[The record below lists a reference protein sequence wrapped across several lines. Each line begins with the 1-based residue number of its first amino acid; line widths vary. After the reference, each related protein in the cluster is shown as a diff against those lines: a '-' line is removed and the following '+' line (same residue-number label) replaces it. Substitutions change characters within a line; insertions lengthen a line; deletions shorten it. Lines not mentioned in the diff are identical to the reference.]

1 MNVKLSQKGSL
12 RGVDGSEFIHVVT
25 EDPITGVTA
34 SNKVRI
40 DKLGFVPV
48 TNTVTGNAILEG
60 GIVWLGGLIYYV
72 WVERFVIN
80 NIVYNISINDTLT
93 LSDGDATHPRFDNF
107 VVTIDNSTDPTTGI
121 VEVLEGTP
129 AANPVL
135 DTLDLITQAQISFR
149 LVAQSE
155 TTDPTTTEDLIYDE
169 NLGEPTEWD
178 NTFLQAGGDLDDT
191 TDPYDGTKNL
201 LMPTGVSNVVKWKK
215 ATTVPFVNDDLLNFA
230 FQVPNTLGTGRNPRI
245 QIKLID
251 STSSQYWIKTISGN
265 IIKQSFQ
272 AWRVFSY
279 KLSEFAGLT
288 DPATP
293 IYDTIEFTFINTP
306 EVKVD
311 WVNIQG
317 NVVTV
322 TPTPAELKYFDFAC
336 SDESTDL
343 ATGVVYYQDL
353 MRGLTDCTRFDFSV
367 KTAPTG
373 SVCEIDVLKNG
384 TTIFVTRPTIDA
396 SETSTLTATTPQV
409 ISGDGVSFVAGDT
422 IEVEIINEGSTTAAQ
437 GLKAQ
442 ITHK

>member
-1 MNVKLSQKGSL
+1 MGDIKLSQKGAL
-12 RGVDGSEFIHVVT
+12 RGVDGSEFVHVVT
-25 EDPITGVTA
+25 ENATTSA
-34 SNKVRI
+34 TTSNKVRV
-40 DKLGFVPV
+40 DNLGFVAV
-48 TNTVTGNAILEG
+48 TSTVVGNAVLEG
-60 GIVWLGGLIYYV
+60 GIIPLGGLSYYV
-72 WVERFVIN
+72 WAERFIVN
-80 NIVYNISINDTLT
+80 NIVYNISVNDTLT

-107 VVTIDNSTDPTTGI
+107 VVTIDNSVDPTTAI
-121 VEVLEGTP
+121 VEILEGTP
-129 AANPVL
+129 AASPVL

-155 TTDPTTTEDLIYDE
+155 TTDPTFTEDLIYDE

-279 KLSEFAGLT
+279 KLSEFAGAT
-288 DPATP
+288 EPATP

-306 EVKVD
+306 AIKLD
-311 WVNIQG
+311 WVNLQG
-317 NVVTV
+317 NVTTTTGTQIKETV
-322 TPTPAELKYFDFAC
+322 GVAC
-336 SDESTDL
+336 SDITTEL
-343 ATGVVYYQDL
+343 AA
-353 MRGLTDCTRFDFSV
+353 SV
-367 KTAPTG
+367 KVASFPSPFSGRLTSVTAGVDAAPTG
-373 SVCEIDVLKNG
+373 ASILADINKNG
-384 TTIFVTRPTIDA
+384 TSIMSTRVTIAATEDVSSEGVFSSHTLVVGDKITID
-396 SETSTLTATTPQV
+396 LDQ
-409 ISGDGVSFVAGDT
+409 I
-422 IEVEIINEGSTTAAQ
+422 GSTYGGA
-437 GLKAQ
+437 GLTVWLTYT
-442 ITHK
+442 IN